1 MAKTD
6 NLSDFLTDVA
16 NSIRTKTGT
25 TEQINA
31 QDFSAKILSI
41 QTGGGS
47 GNTVKNLLDATKSCY
62 YLFNNYG
69 GTSVDDL
76 IQPNDT
82 ENVTTMERMF
92 EACQQLT
99 SIPQFNT
106 SKVTNMNH
114 MFSGCSS
121 LTSIPLLD
129 TSNVTNGIGMFK
141 GCSNLTSI
149 PQLNIS
155 NFAKTSSMFEDCTSL
170 TTIPQLDT
178 SNATSIGSMFRG
190 CTNLTSI
197 PQLNTS
203 NISTTAYTFY
213 YCKSLTTIPL
223 LGTSKVINMSAMFYS
238 CTNLTTVPALDASN
252 VTNKGNMNTMFA
264 GCTNLKSILM
274 TNIGADL
281 NISASTKFEREDL
294 LVILNNLK
302 TVTEARTLTM
312 GETNLAKLTEEDK
325 AIATNK
331 G

>member
-31 QDFSAKILSI
+31 QNFSDKILSI
-41 QTGGGS
+41 QTGGG
-47 GNTVKNLLDATKSCY
+47 GNTLKNLLDATKSAE
-62 YLFNNYG
+62 YLFYKYK

-76 IQPNDT
+76 IAYDDT
-82 ENVTTMERMF
+82 AN
-92 EACQQLT
+92 
-99 SIPQFNT
+99 
-106 SKVTNMNH
+106 VTNMQY
-114 MFSGCSS
+114 MFRDCSS
-121 LTSIPLLD
+121 LTTIPLLD
-129 TSNVTNGIGMFK
+129 TSNVAEM
-141 GCSNLTSI
+141 
-149 PQLNIS
+149 
-155 NFAKTSSMFEDCTSL
+155 SSMFEGCTSL

-178 SNATSIGSMFRG
+178 SNATSIGSMFRD

-203 NISTTAYTFY
+203 NTVTTAYTFY
-213 YCKSLTTIPL
+213 HCASLTTIPL
-223 LGTSKVINMSAMFYS
+223 LDTSKVMNMNVMFFG

-252 VTNKGNMNTMFA
+252 VTNKNNMNNMFA

-274 TNIGADL
+274 TNIGVNL

-302 TVTEARTLTM
+302 TVTSTTTLTM

-325 AIATNK
+325 AIATGK
-331 G
+331 GWTLA